1 MIITIKIISPI
12 ILFLIINSPLTFISY
27 NIIINVMVSLRDA
40 HQQFIDHLKGKS
52 RASATI
58 LAYGKDIDQLVAHLE
73 SADKQDPAL
82 VETADLQLFMDN
94 LAKENYTPKSIS
106 RKTNSTKT
114 FFKFLKSQGL
124 IQQDMAQALQ
134 HPKFEN
140 KPPRIL
146 TKLEY
151 RALRDAARADTRM
164 LAVIEVLLQ
173 TGVRIGE
180 LAKIR
185 VEDVNL
191 ENQTIHVPL
200 SEDTRERII
209 PLNPAASN
217 AVENYLPKRAK
228 TANHALF
235 VTKTGRPLLI
245 RNIRTAI
252 DRYFRIAG
260 IKEAKVN
267 DLRHT
272 WVAFQLQAGV
282 SLLTVS
288 KLAGHKRLT
297 TTERYL
303 QFIQGHNGEGKVK
316 LEEL

>member
-1 MIITIKIISPI
+1 MA
-12 ILFLIINSPLTFISY
+12 
-27 NIIINVMVSLRDA
+27 SLRDA
-40 HQQFIDHLKGKS
+40 HQQFIGHLKGKS

-58 LAYGKDIDQLVAHLE
+58 LAYGKDIEQLIKHLQ
-73 SADKQDPAL
+73 AAGKNDPLEIAT
-82 VETADLQLFMDN
+82 EDLQSFMDK
-94 LAKENYTPKSIS
+94 LAKESYTAKSIS

-124 IQQDMAQALQ
+124 IQQDTAQALQ

-140 KPPRIL
+140 KDPRIL

-200 SEDTRERII
+200 SEDTREREI
-209 PLNPAASN
+209 PLNKPASE
-217 AVENYLPKRAK
+217 AVSKYLNIRPKSPS
-228 TANHALF
+228 HALF
-235 VTKTGRPLLI
+235 ITKTGRPLLI

>member
-1 MIITIKIISPI
+1 MST
-12 ILFLIINSPLTFISY
+12 
-27 NIIINVMVSLRDA
+27 LRDA
-40 HQQFIDHLKGKS
+40 HTQFIDNLKVKS

-58 LAYGKDIDQLVAHLE
+58 LAYGKDIAQLIEYLE
-73 SADKQDPAL
+73 RNGKSDPNT
-82 VETADLQLFMDN
+82 VETADLQTFMDD
-94 LAKENYTPKSIS
+94 LAKNSYTAKSIS

-114 FFKFLKSQGL
+114 FFKFLRSTGL
-124 IQQDMAQALQ
+124 ASNDPATGLS

-151 RALRDAARADTRM
+151 RALRDAARSDTRM
-164 LAVIEVLLQ
+164 IAVIELLLQ
-173 TGVRIGE
+173 SGIRIGE
-180 LAKIR
+180 LAKLR

-191 ENQTIHVPL
+191 TENSLHVPPF
-200 SEDTRERII
+200 EDTRERTI
-209 PLNPAASN
+209 PLNKPAAE
-217 AVENYLPKRAK
+217 AIAKYLTIRPKSPS
-228 TANHALF
+228 HALF
-235 VTKTGRPLLI
+235 ITKTGRPLLI

-252 DRYFRIAG
+252 DRYFRLAG

-272 WVAFQLQAGV
+272 WVAHQLQSGV
-282 SLLTVS
+282 PMTMVS
-288 KLAGHKRLT
+288 KLAGHKRIS

-303 QFIQGHNGEGKVK
+303 QFIQGVNNGSAKVK